1 MTNTSPQ
8 IAPDQVKSALGRFAT
23 GVVVL
28 SIRDGKPP
36 PTAPPGPDTPDLG
49 EDFDDPAD
57 DIAATLT
64 AFMPVSLFP
73 PIVAIAVDLSG
84 YLTEVLQRRAHWGLS
99 VLDSGQ
105 AALAGRFSAAGR
117 PSARLLLASEP
128 HHRGSLT
135 GALLLDRAGAS
146 LECVT
151 VSRQEVGD
159 HLLVT
164 GSVISAVAGAAK
176 NPLVRYD
183 RAYRGLTARG

>member
-1 MTNTSPQ
+1 MTNASPQ
-8 IAPDQVKSALGRFAT
+8 ITPDQVKSALGRFAT

-36 PTAPPGPDTPDLG
+36 VGAPPGAFDVDPD

-73 PIVAIAVDLSG
+73 PIVAISVDLSS
-84 YLTEVLQRRAHWGLS
+84 YLAEVLQRRGHWGLS
-99 VLDSGQ
+99 VLGSSQ

-117 PSARLLLASEP
+117 PSARLLLASEE
-128 HHRGSLT
+128 HHRGALT
-135 GALLLDRAGAS
+135 GALLLDRAGAT

-151 VSRQEVGD
+151 DSHREVGD

-164 GSVISAVAGAAK
+164 AAVVGAAIGTK
-176 NPLVRYD
+176 DPLVRYD
-183 RAYRGLTARG
+183 RAYRQLTRRD

>member
-1 MTNTSPQ
+1 M
-8 IAPDQVKSALGRFAT
+8 
-23 GVVVL
+23 VL

-36 PTAPPGPDTPDLG
+36 VGAPPGAFDVDPD

-73 PIVAIAVDLSG
+73 PIVAISVDLSS
-84 YLTEVLQRRAHWGLS
+84 YLAEVLQRRGHWGLS
-99 VLDSGQ
+99 VLGSSQ

-117 PSARLLLASEP
+117 PSARLLLASEE
-128 HHRGSLT
+128 HHRGALT
-135 GALLLDRAGAS
+135 GALLLDRAGAT

-151 VSRQEVGD
+151 DSHREVGD

-164 GSVISAVAGAAK
+164 AAVVGAAIGTK
-176 NPLVRYD
+176 DPLVRYD
-183 RAYRGLTARG
+183 RAYRQLTRRD

>member
-1 MTNTSPQ
+1 VTNASSP
-8 IAPDQVKSALGRFAT
+8 ITPDQVKSALGRFAT

-28 SIRDGKPP
+28 SVRDGRPP
-36 PTAPPGPDTPDLG
+36 ATAPPGLDTPDPD

-84 YLTEVLQRRAHWGLS
+84 YVAEVLLRRAHWGLS
-99 VLDSGQ
+99 VLESSQ

-117 PSARLLLASEP
+117 PSARLLLASEE
-128 HHRGSLT
+128 HSRGALT
-135 GALLLDRAGAS
+135 GALLLDRAGAT

-151 VSRQEVGD
+151 TSRQEVGD

-164 GSVISAVAGAAK
+164 GSVVGAVAGASRT
-176 NPLVRYD
+176 PLIRYD
-183 RAYRGLTARG
+183 RAYRKLTPRD

>member
-8 IAPDQVKSALGRFAT
+8 IAPDQVKSVLGRFAT

-36 PTAPPGPDTPDLG
+36 HSAPPGPDAPDPD

-84 YLTEVLQRRAHWGLS
+84 YLAEVVLRRGHWGLS
-99 VLDSGQ
+99 VLAADQ

-117 PSARLLLASEP
+117 PSARLLLAGEA
-128 HHRGSLT
+128 HHRSELT
-135 GALLLDRAGAS
+135 GALLLDAAGAT

-151 VSRQEVGD
+151 ISRQEVGD

-164 GSVISAVAGAAK
+164 GSVVGLGAGRAR

-183 RAYRGLTARG
+183 RAYRTLTPRD